1 MARPSGLSSDDDDT
15 DTDES
20 SLSVSPRSRPA
31 QETQLENDEE
41 LLAFAKSLGL
51 DPQVDS
57 DLLWVAREALDSPLP
72 ANWSAFV
79 DPNGQLYFANLATEE
94 SSWSHP
100 TDALFKEL
108 LALIK
113 AVRAET
119 PPASRERRMTVVQEH
134 LLQVHKR
141 ASAQILDWSGPYQGE
156 EGEYY
161 YNRVLDYSSWES
173 PVTEWEVDLTTR
185 NRVLRICLQLE
196 WSVNSDMFFL
206 ERNKTNADGV
216 PFLEV
221 PVPAEGSAPPRSPS
235 SATSARSFCTA
246 RSGRSAC
253 STRSPTPARRRHSS
267 PGPAL
272 RGTTTAVSEVAL
284 AEAPKLPV
292 QLHRHDSREASPCGG
307 GDPNGTCMAQK
318 VQAANALVD
327 KEETPQP
334 TNSSAASADHANG
347 PVGESSTSDVEACA
361 AKHPDLECATYG
373 LAPDRQLHVFKGNET
388 KDEEPTSATA
398 EGEGSPGSANM
409 LEITFG
415 STSPLQLPRFGT

>member
-1 MARPSGLSSDDDDT
+1 
-15 DTDES
+15 
-20 SLSVSPRSRPA
+20 
-31 QETQLENDEE
+31 
-41 LLAFAKSLGL
+41 
-51 DPQVDS
+51 
-57 DLLWVAREALDSPLP
+57 
-72 ANWSAFV
+72 
-79 DPNGQLYFANLATEE
+79 
-94 SSWSHP
+94 
-100 TDALFKEL
+100 
-108 LALIK
+108 
-113 AVRAET
+113 
-119 PPASRERRMTVVQEH
+119 
-134 LLQVHKR
+134 
-141 ASAQILDWSGPYQGE
+141 
-156 EGEYY
+156 
-161 YNRVLDYSSWES
+161 
-173 PVTEWEVDLTTR
+173 
-185 NRVLRICLQLE
+185 
-196 WSVNSDMFFL
+196 
-206 ERNKTNADGV
+206 
-216 PFLEV
+216 
-221 PVPAEGSAPPRSPS
+221 VPAEGSAPPRSPS

-253 STRSPTPARRRHSS
+253 SSRSPTPARRRHSS